1 MNAQY
6 SYNEKRLDSLKAASQ
21 PKDDELGRMKELD
34 DIISTEQV
42 ELKKL
47 AKSSSKL
54 KDKVSAHT
62 KLQTLKSHF

>member
-1 MNAQY
+1 
-6 SYNEKRLDSLKAASQ
+6 
-21 PKDDELGRMKELD
+21 MKELD